1 MKGSDK
7 IRVKGSRR
15 IVNYKYMYVDTFQ
28 QTDVA
33 EGSIEVKKKCRD
45 IRKFLTEK
53 MEKEYGKGVI
63 LDMDVMR
70 IDNVF
75 DVPYELL
82 KKYEVKEKEN

>member
-1 MKGSDK
+1 
-7 IRVKGSRR
+7 
-15 IVNYKYMYVDTFQ
+15 MYVDAFQ
-28 QTDVA
+28 QMDVA

-63 LDMDVMR
+63 LDMEVMR
-70 IDNVF
+70 IDSIF

>member
-1 MKGSDK
+1 
-7 IRVKGSRR
+7 
-15 IVNYKYMYVDTFQ
+15 MYVDAFQ
-28 QTDVA
+28 QMDVA

>member
-1 MKGSDK
+1 
-7 IRVKGSRR
+7 
-15 IVNYKYMYVDTFQ
+15 MYVDSFQ
-28 QTDVA
+28 QMDVA

-63 LDMDVMR
+63 LDMEVMR
-70 IDNVF
+70 INSIF

-82 KKYEVKEKEN
+82 KKYEIKEKEN

>member
-1 MKGSDK
+1 
-7 IRVKGSRR
+7 
-15 IVNYKYMYVDTFQ
+15 MYVDTLQ

-53 MEKEYGKGVI
+53 MEKEYGKGII
-63 LDMDVMR
+63 LDMEVMR
-70 IDNVF
+70 IDSIF